1 MSDTYD
7 IVQQAMDR
15 LSAGDTVDTVG
26 LAFGNE
32 PHATLPP
39 IRLEPGDMIAG
50 ITNHGTEPLL
60 LYPLA
65 FPPGVGLD
73 TVDGKSRQWRWDCEA
88 GQWIDET
95 SKAEPLGP
103 HLTALRGLP

>member
-1 MSDTYD
+1 MSEESKLNA
-7 IVQQAMDR
+7 V
-15 LSAGDTVDTVG
+15 
-26 LAFGNE
+26 
-32 PHATLPP
+32 
-39 IRLEPGDMIAG
+39 RLEPGDTIAG
-50 ITNHGTEPLL
+50 VTNHGTEPLL

-103 HLTALRGLP
+103 HLTALRELP